1 MGCSICPA
9 NCGAIRETEAGKCG
23 VGGVSYVARASL
35 HMYEEPCISGT
46 RGSGTIFFSGCNLK
60 CVFCQNHKISRKS
73 NGKPMD
79 PELLSEIMLDLE
91 ERGAHNINLVT
102 PTPHLELIIRSI
114 PKARSA
120 GLSIPIVYNTNAYE
134 RVESLKRL
142 EGLIDIYLPD
152 LKYVS
157 KRVSAKYSGAENYFE
172 YASKAVIEM
181 YRQCGDLKTDSNGI
195 AKKGIIIR
203 HLVLPGS
210 VDEARLVL
218 NFISEEIGRFTH
230 VSLMSQYVPMGSALA
245 MPVINRALKK
255 SEYNRAVEHCIA
267 IGLDNTLIQEI
278 SSANCKYTPDFN
290 VFFE

>member
-1 MGCSICPA
+1 MQ
-9 NCGAIRETEAGKCG
+9 AGRCG
-23 VGGVSYVARASL
+23 VGGVSYVARAAL

-46 RGSGTIFFSGCNLK
+46 RGSGAIFFSGCNLQ
-60 CVFCQNHKISRKS
+60 CVFCQNYMISRKS
-73 NGKPMD
+73 SGKPMD
-79 PELLSEIMLDLE
+79 PELLSKIMLRLE
-91 ERGAHNINLVT
+91 ALGAHNINLVT
-102 PTPHLELIIRSI
+102 PTPHLELLIKSI
-114 PKARSA
+114 PQARSA
-120 GLSIPIVYNTNAYE
+120 GLSIPVVYNTNAYE

-181 YRQCGDLKTDSNGI
+181 YRQCGDLKTDRNGI

-218 NFISEEIGRFTH
+218 NFIAKEIGRSTH
-230 VSLMSQYVPMGSALA
+230 VSLMSQYVPMGGALD

-255 SEYNRAVEHCIA
+255 SEYNRAVEHCVA
-267 IGLDNTLIQEI
+267 IGLDNTLIQEM

-290 VFFE
+290 IFFE

>member
-1 MGCSICPA
+1 M
-9 NCGAIRETEAGKCG
+9 
-23 VGGVSYVARASL
+23 ARAAL

-60 CVFCQNHKISRKS
+60 CVFCQNNKISRKS
-73 NGKPMD
+73 SGKPMD
-79 PELLSEIMLDLE
+79 PELLSEIMLGLE
-91 ERGAHNINLVT
+91 VLGAHNINLVT
-102 PTPHLELIIRSI
+102 PTPHLELLIESI
-114 PKARSA
+114 PHARSA

-134 RVESLKRL
+134 KVESLRRL

-172 YASKAVIEM
+172 YASKAVLEM
-181 YRQCGDLKTDSNGI
+181 HRQCGSLKTDDNGI
-195 AKKGIIIR
+195 AKKGILIR

-218 NFISEEIGRFTH
+218 NFIAEEIGRSTH
-230 VSLMSQYVPMGSALA
+230 VSLMSQYVPMGAALT

-255 SEYNRAVEHCIA
+255 SEYNRAVEYCVA
-267 IGLDNTLIQEI
+267 IGLDNTLIQEM

-290 VFFE
+290 IFFE

>member
-1 MGCSICPA
+1 MGCAICPV
-9 NCGAIRETEAGKCG
+9 NCGASRSTQAGRCG
-23 VGGVSYVARASL
+23 VGSVSYVARAAL

-60 CVFCQNHKISRKS
+60 CVFCQNYMISRNSK
-73 NGKPMD
+73 GRPMD
-79 PELLSEIMLDLE
+79 PELLTKIMLGLE
-91 ERGAHNINLVT
+91 EQGAHNINLVT
-102 PTPHLELIIRSI
+102 PTPHLELLIKSI

-134 RVESLKRL
+134 KVESLKRL
-142 EGLIDIYLPD
+142 EGLVDIYLPD

-157 KRVSAKYSGAENYFE
+157 KRVSARYSGTENYFE
-172 YASKAVIEM
+172 YASKAVLEM
-181 YRQCGDLKTDSNGI
+181 YRQCGGLKTDGNGI
-195 AKKGIIIR
+195 AKKGILIR

-218 NFISEEIGRFTH
+218 NFIAEEVSRSTH
-230 VSLMSQYVPMGSALA
+230 VSLMSQYVPMGGALT